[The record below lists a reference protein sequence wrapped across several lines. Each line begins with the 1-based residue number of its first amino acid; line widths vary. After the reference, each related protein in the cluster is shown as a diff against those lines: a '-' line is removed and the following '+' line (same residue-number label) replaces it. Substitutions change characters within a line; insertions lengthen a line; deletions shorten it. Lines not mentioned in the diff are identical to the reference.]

1 MKLSYSGTSDVDDEI
16 YALIEKAGCGN
27 GFEHTKRVRDMIITA
42 LKLAQDGADSLDV
55 KILDTALKEIRY
67 SYKVFAPY
75 SQVKK
80 VSIFGSARTKKED
93 PNYILA
99 EQFAKR
105 LVEFGFMI
113 ITGGGGGI
121 MEAAQK
127 GAGRERSF
135 GINISLPFEQKP
147 NKIIAG
153 DPKSINFHYFFAR
166 KLFFLKETSAIALFP
181 GGFGTFDE
189 GFEALTLLQTG
200 KRSLVPMFFIDN
212 DGGEYWNELV
222 TFFRKQLLERKMIT
236 EDDFNLFTVTGDI
249 EAAALEI
256 LRFYHNYHSMRYV
269 GKTLVLRLKYP
280 VKTKLLEELN
290 EQFSD
295 VLSKGKIKKIKPL
308 EEEYD
313 EPESLNYHR
322 IAFAFNRRSFGRLR
336 EMIDFLND

>member
-1 MKLSYSGTSDVDDEI
+1 MKLSYRNSSDIDKEI
-16 YALIEKAGCGN
+16 YALIEKIGCDDR
-27 GFEHTKRVRDMIITA
+27 FQHKKRIRDMILTA
-42 LKLAQDGADSLDV
+42 LKLAQDGADLLDV

-75 SQVKK
+75 RQVKK
-80 VSIFGSARTKKED
+80 VSIFGSARTLSD
-93 PNYILA
+93 DLNYQLA

-105 LVEFGFMI
+105 LVEFGFMV

-127 GAGRERSF
+127 GAGKERSF

-147 NKIIAG
+147 NSIIAG

-200 KRSLVPMFFIDN
+200 KRSLVPMFFIDHE
-212 DGGEYWNELV
+212 DGGYWNELV
-222 TFFRKQLLERKMIT
+222 SFFKKQLLEKKMIT

-256 LRFYHNYHSMRYV
+256 LRFYHNYHSMRYI

-280 VKTKLLEELN
+280 VNAELLSELN
-290 EQFSD
+290 ENFSD
-295 VLSKGKIKKIKPL
+295 ILSKGTIRSVKPY
-308 EEEYD
+308 EEEFD
-313 EPESLNYHR
+313 EQDTLNFHR
-322 IAFAFNRRSFGRLR
+322 IAFSFNRRSFGRLR
-336 EMIDFLND
+336 EMINLLNR